1 MIRSEFQQ
9 SWDSACIGWQVMLQ
23 LWVSQSPIKLMPV
36 FRYIMSLQDR
46 ISSME
51 ARLRPGGQTESQRS
65 SHSEQGASQ
74 PQSSSH
80 QPDEQ
85 QPSITPIHP
94 NTESATTPTSTQ
106 IQPDPE
112 ERRDREHRPAPLHP
126 SLSEISPT
134 SAPFGSQI
142 MPTPLPAS
150 MDLYNFD
157 TFMFESDVQAND
169 GEESVQSLTDARS
182 FPDEPRALLID
193 HFFRTIYPIFPIIE
207 EDDFR
212 SQLNGA
218 YSFSEE
224 SNHELAFVL
233 YAILAAAASDLKSN
247 DPIWTD
253 PRMQPYESTNLGH
266 LFYSYASTKLPLAL
280 SNTKPVINSVI
291 GHGLLG
297 LCLSESGKAYEAWVT
312 TGHAIRLY
320 QGLDTSTDYIK
331 DNTAKKTPKGRDN
344 LWWCLYILDR
354 SLSTV
359 LLKPLAID
367 DEECD
372 VEEEG
377 NPSTPHKHP
386 HMDFWFSVIVDFHI
400 LIGRIYKL
408 GRAIRKSTRS
418 SKPDTEEKLRA
429 YVRRLDKELEDYFT
443 QEVVPRIQE
452 SPSSP
457 KAATLQLVAISSY
470 YTGIILLHR
479 AFLETYSSAEPEML
493 LRCAEAASAC
503 IKFTPRLLDAVPASH
518 FLIQQLRA
526 HFAGSKVLL
535 RCVRLASN
543 PSFATKALCDVDAGM
558 AILGDAKVVW
568 PEAKDYEKLIREEL
582 LSTKAELERQ
592 QTINKVFETFGNG
605 LSGNTALLAQIPTI
619 TGRHETDQTGSGP
632 LRYIPN
638 TAASLAHNTPF
649 LTGNGLRDIEGAG
662 IKRRRDTAG
671 DETLSDDL
679 TRQPDSL
686 ASIFNLSPSGTFS
699 MMLGDEEYTL
709 LTGNQS

>member
-1 MIRSEFQQ
+1 MFLNGVIKGS
-9 SWDSACIGWQVMLQ
+9 G
-23 LWVSQSPIKLMPV
+23 KLMV
-36 FRYIMSLQDR
+36 VCRYIMSLQDR

-51 ARLRPGGQTESQRS
+51 ARLRPGGRTESQGS
-65 SHSEQGASQ
+65 SLSEQDASQ
-74 PQSSSH
+74 SAERQPPSSNH

-85 QPSITPIHP
+85 RASITPTRP
-94 NTESATTPTSTQ
+94 TTESLTSTTI
-106 IQPDPE
+106 IQLQPGPE
-112 ERRDREHRPAPLHP
+112 ERREREREHQAPPLHS
-126 SLSEISPT
+126 SLSEVSPT

-157 TFMFESDVQAND
+157 TFMFESDVQLND
-169 GEESVQSLTDARS
+169 GDESVQSLTDARS
-182 FPDEPRALLID
+182 FPDEPRALLVD

-212 SQLNGA
+212 SQLNGV
-218 YSFSEE
+218 YSCHEE

-253 PRMQPYESTNLGH
+253 PRMQPYESTDLGH

-297 LCLSESGKAYEAWVT
+297 FCLSESGKAYEAWVT

-331 DNTAKKTPKGRDN
+331 ENASKKNPKGRDN

-372 VEEEG
+372 VQDEDK
-377 NPSTPHKHP
+377 PSTPHKHP

-457 KAATLQLVAISSY
+457 KGATLQLVAISSY

-582 LSTKAELERQ
+582 QSTRAELERQ
-592 QTINKVFETFGNG
+592 QTINKVFEAFGSG
-605 LSGNTALLAQIPTI
+605 LSGNASLLAPIPAI
-619 TGRHETDQTGSGP
+619 AGRQEKDQTAGSPQQYSNRNPNAAGNLAQNTQFLSGNN
-632 LRYIPN
+632 LRE
-638 TAASLAHNTPF
+638 
-649 LTGNGLRDIEGAG
+649 IEGPG
-662 IKRRRDTAG
+662 TKRRRETAEEETVAG
-671 DETLSDDL
+671 DV
-679 TRQPDSL
+679 TRQPNSL